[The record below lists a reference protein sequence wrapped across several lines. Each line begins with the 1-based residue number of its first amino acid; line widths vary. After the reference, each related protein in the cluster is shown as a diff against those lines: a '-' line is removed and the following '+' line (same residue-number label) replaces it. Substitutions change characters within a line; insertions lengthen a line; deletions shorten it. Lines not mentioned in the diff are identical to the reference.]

1 MLQALVLLH
10 TSSSRLLHHEAA
22 AQQEGGARAGS
33 SHHSSSPRAAQVSGA
48 VRQVARL
55 LQLSYIDYEA
65 MSVGLPLTS
74 AAAAGGEQGGGAAGA
89 SRLQGRDGGGSA
101 DGSGAAHELP
111 RQGLNLLLAL
121 FDRHWR
127 CNQLPVIDEAAML
140 QV

>member
-1 MLQALVLLH
+1 MPQALVLLH

-65 MSVGLPLTS
+65 MSVGLPG
-74 AAAAGGEQGGGAAGA
+74 AAGAGGEQGGGATAA
-89 SRLQGRDGGGSA
+89 SRLQGRDSGGGA
-101 DGSGAAHELP
+101 GGAGAAHELP
-111 RQGLNLLLAL
+111 WQGLNLLLAL
-121 FDRHWR
+121 FDRQWR

-140 QV
+140 QM